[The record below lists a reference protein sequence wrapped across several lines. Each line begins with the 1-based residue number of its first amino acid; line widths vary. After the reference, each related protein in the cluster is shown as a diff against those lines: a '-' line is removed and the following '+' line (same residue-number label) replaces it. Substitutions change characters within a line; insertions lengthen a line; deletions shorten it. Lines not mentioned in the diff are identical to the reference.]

1 LLKNYRIDQSIIYTY
16 ATAIPPDEH
25 WDGVFIQV
33 TFPGPENT
41 TLILTTETMIIPNT
55 YPVGPCQGEQCFGTL
70 V

>member
-1 LLKNYRIDQSIIYTY
+1 M
-16 ATAIPPDEH
+16 PPDGH
-25 WDGVFIQV
+25 WDGVFMQV

-55 YPVGPCQGEQCFGTL
+55 YAIGPCQAEQCFGTL